1 VSAYE
6 TASLGVYFVCAQID
20 HFFSGNDDEMTKS
33 FGEYRHKI
41 TKSREIFRVSSSRKR
56 SVNHMLLLLAGGIQK
71 KRKIKIAEL
80 CITQKRKEKYR
91 VGGGRDERDWT
102 KYIVPLEWGG
112 GLYILYIVPPAIIER

>member
-1 VSAYE
+1 
-6 TASLGVYFVCAQID
+6 
-20 HFFSGNDDEMTKS
+20 
-33 FGEYRHKI
+33 
-41 TKSREIFRVSSSRKR
+41 
-56 SVNHMLLLLAGGIQK
+56 MLLLLAGGIQK

-102 KYIVPLEWGG
+102 KYIVPLERGG